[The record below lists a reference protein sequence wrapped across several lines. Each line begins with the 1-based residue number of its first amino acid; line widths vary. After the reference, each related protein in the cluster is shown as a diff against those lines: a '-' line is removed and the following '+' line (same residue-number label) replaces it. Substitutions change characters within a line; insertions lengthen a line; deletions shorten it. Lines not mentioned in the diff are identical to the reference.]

1 MFVSWVCGVIK
12 WFKGEIEVTQDQVD
26 SIVWEFSGKAIEK
39 LGLVVGTSVWMPA
52 SLVGVSSVFLIIF
65 VFILVEVSL

>member
-1 MFVSWVCGVIK
+1 MLVSWVCGVIK
-12 WFKGEIEVTQDQVD
+12 WFKGEIEVTQYQMD
-26 SIVWEFSGKAIEK
+26 SIVREFSGTAIEK

-52 SLVGVSSVFLIIF
+52 SLVGVSNVFLILF